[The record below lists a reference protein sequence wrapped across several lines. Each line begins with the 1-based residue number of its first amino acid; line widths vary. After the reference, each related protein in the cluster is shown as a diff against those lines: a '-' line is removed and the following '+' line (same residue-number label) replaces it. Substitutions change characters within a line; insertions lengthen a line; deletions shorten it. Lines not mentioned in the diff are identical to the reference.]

1 MDQKLTTAIEI
12 TRGHLSKLADELRK
26 TTRVEQRLYISLFSA
41 IELGV
46 GSAAIEDME
55 PASRLRLYH
64 VIAEEISAIYRGLPK
79 PASV

>member
-12 TRGHLSKLADELRK
+12 TRSHLSKLADELRK
-26 TTRVEQRLYISLFSA
+26 TSHVEQRLYISLFSA
-41 IELGV
+41 VELGV

-64 VIAEEISAIYRGLPK
+64 VIAEEISAIYRGLLE
-79 PASV
+79 PASA